1 MHINDGPP
9 GGREGGSDV
18 DRALQLETNRQE
30 VDGSKSHVISC
41 PYLIACPQAS
51 CFFSRFGGW
60 LVRSLHRVQIEG
72 SPIFSIVLPLVP
84 FPAATQYM
92 YMLFV
97 SVGFTFGKR
106 QVQRDLSWNVS
117 PTEGTIYLRI
127 LNLYTALVQPSY

>member
-1 MHINDGPP
+1 MD
-9 GGREGGSDV
+9 S
-18 DRALQLETNRQE
+18 ALQLETNRQE
-30 VDGSKSHVISC
+30 VGGSKSHVISC
-41 PYLIACPQAS
+41 PYLIASPPSFMCLLPIW
-51 CFFSRFGGW
+51 W
-60 LVRSLHRVQIEG
+60 LVQIEG

-97 SVGFTFGKR
+97 SVGFTLVSHLGKR

-127 LNLYTALVQPSY
+127 LNLYTALVQPSYCLIEIRTPL